1 MYRFNSRIKKIESI
15 VIVLSLLFVSC
26 SGEESLIK
34 ESDLQ
39 QAAPILN
46 DDSDINNGPSYS
58 YLALGDSY
66 TVGTGIAQE
75 SAFPY
80 QLKEDLQKKNIN
92 ISEVTIIAQNGW
104 TTSQLLNAI
113 ENQDPVNHDFVS
125 LLIGVNNQFQR
136 LAFDI
141 FKIEFVQLLEKA
153 LDASGDKRR
162 VIVISIPDYSVTR
175 LKSSD
180 ETTSNEIDMYNT
192 FIEQQCI
199 ENGIAYIDIT
209 SISRNLAATKG
220 ALSSDGLHPSAFQYA
235 KWVELICPFI
245 EDFLKDN

>member
-125 LLIGVNNQFQR
+125 LLISFNIVYIDLDSSLNNNIY
-136 LAFDI
+136 LSLLII
-141 FKIEFVQLLEKA
+141 FKIIFNITLNNSLC
-153 LDASGDKRR
+153 LF
-162 VIVISIPDYSVTR
+162 ISNNVAPC
-175 LKSSD
+175 K
-180 ETTSNEIDMYNT
+180 
-192 FIEQQCI
+192 
-199 ENGIAYIDIT
+199 
-209 SISRNLAATKG
+209 
-220 ALSSDGLHPSAFQYA
+220 
-235 KWVELICPFI
+235 
-245 EDFLKDN
+245 